1 MTAQTTHP
9 RRLPGDLQSPRSKLV
24 YLYLD
29 AADGATLGELERD
42 LDMPKI
48 SLLSVLNK
56 LSSLDHVD
64 GAGPE
69 YTYRCA

>member
-1 MTAQTTHP
+1 MTAQSTHQ
-9 RRLPGDLQSPRSKLV
+9 RQLPPDLQSPRSKLV

-29 AADGATLGELERD
+29 TNDGATLEELERD

-48 SLLSVLNK
+48 SLLSVLNE

-64 GAGPE
+64 SAGPDRT
-69 YTYRCA
+69 YTCG